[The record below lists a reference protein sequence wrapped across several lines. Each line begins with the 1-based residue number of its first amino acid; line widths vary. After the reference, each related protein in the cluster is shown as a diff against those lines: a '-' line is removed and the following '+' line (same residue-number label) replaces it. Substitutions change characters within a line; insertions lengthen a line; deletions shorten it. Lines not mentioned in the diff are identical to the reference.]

1 MKKIRK
7 IRLTQEPFVTNN
19 GQDYH
24 NYTDGEGNLT
34 QEAVDA
40 GVVYY
45 TAHAVDS
52 DGNEYDVNW
61 GIANLDAYNSGDE
74 DCCNWDEPDK
84 ICSYEDNAIVEAE
97 IEW

>member
-1 MKKIRK
+1 MTKK
-7 IRLTQEPFVTNN
+7 IRLTQEAAVTSN

-24 NYTDGEGNLT
+24 DYTDGAGNLT

-45 TAHAVDS
+45 SAHAVDS
-52 DGNEYDVNW
+52 DGNDYIVKW
-61 GIANLDAYNSGDE
+61 TITNLDAYNSGDE
-74 DCCNWDEPDK
+74 DCCNWDEPE
-84 ICSYEDNAIVEAE
+84 IYSYKENKTVDDAE